1 MMIDGGAAVA
11 VIAVES
17 SKDWHYSYYG
27 DRRPL
32 YFVIKKIAKLGFRN
46 LK

>member
-1 MMIDGGAAVA
+1 MMIDGGASVA
-11 VIAVES
+11 VIAVET
-17 SKDWHYSYYG
+17 SKVWHYSYYG

-32 YFVIKKIAKLGFRN
+32 YFVTKEIAKNGFKN